1 MLSSMCEIVLNS
13 VAILVLFVV
22 MFAITVLLLRNVL
35 KVPLRDVISFEVF
48 ASGIFTLITS
58 VITAINP
65 RPNRHLVEFF
75 IVKLKSYTTTR
86 HLRDPRQQM
95 LDIGMTTI
103 FLAAQFLA
111 FWLVFTSPTLRQNGA
126 VQAYRSFING
136 VIVQPLFGTTLCAGT
151 DQPSTMAGRDWNTLT
166 LRTSSANYFC
176 VLVARRGSAYP
187 TDNPGAWT
195 QVIPASTYN
204 AFDGTSNEPGL
215 RNIIDVMPRRGSAIV
230 EQQNGSARLVLNLY
244 DQQFYVRYGNLAS
257 IQELT
262 LATPNGERNT
272 IQLQNTPG
280 HFIVDQGSLQPYSE
294 EYLMPADLCIGE

>member
-1 MLSSMCEIVLNS
+1 MLSSICEIVLNS
-13 VAILVLFVV
+13 VAILVLFII
-22 MFAITVLLLRNVL
+22 MFAITVIILRNVL
-35 KVPLRDVISFEVF
+35 KVPLRDVATFEVF
-48 ASGIFTLITS
+48 ASGIFTLVTS
-58 VITAINP
+58 MITAVSP
-65 RPNRHLVEFF
+65 RSNRHLVEIF
-75 IVKLKSYTTTR
+75 IEKLRSYTTKR
-86 HLRDPRQQM
+86 HLRDPRQQI

-103 FLAAQFLA
+103 FLVAQFLA
-111 FWLVFTSPTLRQNGA
+111 FWLLFTLPTLRQNST
-126 VQAYRSFING
+126 VQAYRSVINS
-136 VIVQPLFGTTLCAGT
+136 VIVQPLFSTTLCAGT

-176 VLVARRGSAYP
+176 VLVARRGSAFP
-187 TDNPGAWT
+187 TDNPSAWK
-195 QVIPASTYN
+195 QVIPANTYN

-230 EQQNGSARLVLNLY
+230 EQQNGAARLVLNLY

-280 HFIVDQGSLQPYSE
+280 HFIVDQISLQPYSE